1 MTVDI
6 TIVDYGVGNVASI
19 ANMIRKAGFT
29 SELSSDA
36 AVIAAAD
43 RIILPGVGAF
53 DTAASKLR
61 ISGLGDVVVAKAA
74 AGGHVLG
81 VCLGMQL
88 LLDGSEE
95 GDEPGL
101 GIVPGMVR
109 RFPRTI
115 GDDLLRVPHMGWN
128 TIARRGNADTLP
140 AVQEGDRFYFVHSY
154 YVDPTDPADTMAVTN
169 YGVPF
174 ASMIRRG
181 NVVGAQFHPE
191 KSHRMGARLLADYA
205 RS

>member
-1 MTVDI
+1 MTADI
-6 TIVDYGVGNVASI
+6 TIVDYGVGNIASI

-29 SELSSDA
+29 SELSGDA
-36 AVIAAAD
+36 SVIAAAD

-61 ISGLGDVVVAKAA
+61 MSGLGDVVVEKAA
-74 AGGHVLG
+74 AGGHVFG

-101 GIVPGMVR
+101 GIVRGTVR
-109 RFPRTI
+109 RFPHAI
-115 GDDLLRVPHMGWN
+115 GGDVLRVPHMGWN
-128 TIARRGNADTLP
+128 TITRQGNADMLP

-154 YVDPTDPADTMAVTN
+154 YADPADPVDIMAVTE

-174 ASMIRRG
+174 ASMIRHG

>member
-19 ANMIRKAGFT
+19 ANMIRKTGLS
-29 SELSSDA
+29 SELSADA
-36 AVIAAAD
+36 DVISAAE

-53 DTAASKLR
+53 DTAASRLR
-61 ISGLGDVVVAKAA
+61 LSGLGEVVAAKAA
-74 AGGHVLG
+74 AGDRVLG

-101 GIVPGMVR
+101 GIVPGTVR
-109 RFPRTI
+109 RFPRTV
-115 GDDLLRVPHMGWN
+115 GEEALRVPHMGWN
-128 TIARRGNADTLP
+128 TVTRQGNADVLP
-140 AVQEGDRFYFVHSY
+140 AVLDGDRFYFVHSY
-154 YVDPTDPADTMAVTN
+154 YADPSDSSDTMAITD

-191 KSHRMGARLLADYA
+191 KSHRMGARLLADFG

>member
-1 MTVDI
+1 MTADI

-19 ANMIRKAGFT
+19 VNMIRKSGFT
-29 SELSSDA
+29 SELSGEPD
-36 AVIAAAD
+36 VIAAAN

-61 ISGLGDVVVAKAA
+61 LSGLGEVVAAKAA
-74 AGGHVLG
+74 AGDRVLG

-95 GDEPGL
+95 GDEAGL

-109 RFPRTI
+109 RFPRSI
-115 GDDLLRVPHMGWN
+115 GGDVLRVPHMGWN
-128 TIARRGNADTLP
+128 TIARQGNSEVLP
-140 AVQEGDRFYFVHSY
+140 AVEEGDRFYFVHSY
-154 YVDPTDPADTMAVTN
+154 FADPADPADTMAVTN

-181 NVVGAQFHPE
+181 NVIGAQFHPE